1 MELLER
7 TQRRT
12 LRYCVGLKQTTPTN
26 IIYAET
32 GISPIWHRFMFLMS
46 KFIFRSFALRKNVLI
61 EKVYDLQTAL
71 SNNNRYNLFDRFL
84 PYIAFRIAKNYKHKI
99 ASFTKIPLYLFSYK
113 TSIFT
118 PKTEITSHS
127 MTENIRHAR
136 FPQLVFQTSLF
147 QLENRHLIF
156 TDASKEE
163 SGVYVKI
170 GFFSP
175 TLQAHKIYRTDSNSS
190 VFSGECIA
198 IIHAVEYIFKNSV

>member
-1 MELLER
+1 MRRRGSALFGTVSCFLCQRLFSGLLRSEI
-7 TQRRT
+7 TY
-12 LRYCVGLKQTTPTN
+12 LLKKSMTFRQLFLTTTDTTYSTDFSH
-26 IIYAET
+26 I
-32 GISPIWHRFMFLMS
+32 
-46 KFIFRSFALRKNVLI
+46 
-61 EKVYDLQTAL
+61 
-71 SNNNRYNLFDRFL
+71 
-84 PYIAFRIAKNYKHKI
+84 IAFRIAKNYKHKI

-170 GFFSP
+170 GFFLP

-198 IIHAVEYIFKNSV
+198 IIHAVEYIFANSV